1 MSKVATLEIEI
12 AANVARLTEDFA
24 KAKKEVTS
32 SMSGIKSQVKESMNG
47 VIESMEGVNK
57 KIAAMND
64 AFATIG
70 EFAMAGVIGDKV
82 IELGTDFAETA
93 EKISRTAQIT
103 GMTTTQVQELGYAA
117 TATGASSESMTTGM
131 RKLSMMITQA
141 KNGSKSAVAA
151 FKDVG
156 ISQQDVKRSSPHE
169 ILLKIADA
177 YNRSANDASKSANA
191 QMLFGRAG
199 AELIPTLNA
208 GSDGLDAMGAKAREL
223 GVVLDASAIEKGEK
237 AAATFKKVGAV
248 TKATSMKLGADLIPG
263 LKILAVA
270 FVDSAKD
277 GGALHGA
284 VQMLDAIIL
293 GATEVITTAVNT
305 VHAFGDALGALAA
318 TIAHPMSAKTIWQ
331 DWASDVDALQAKQDK
346 FFASLHAAQSE
357 AAGSGKS
364 GSDAE
369 SGLGHIGSDTGI
381 GRSGSAHHHA
391 TRQHAAHQASR
402 MGDYEQQL
410 ADAQIYYQQ
419 TNDLRQ
425 MSLEQEIAY
434 WQSILDKENTTA
446 SDRIAIERKVS
457 HLKLSELRKSASD
470 QQKLSTEQIDADEQ
484 TTLNS
489 VAIDKQKAEAALK
502 TGAITQNELL
512 TRKIQF
518 EDQTYQIERDAQQK
532 RLALLQGD
540 PNQDP
545 AALQQQLDRLA
556 QIQQQHLLKLETMQT
571 QAAHRTQSIWDPVFK
586 SMSQAFDTTVK
597 GMIMGTT
604 TWQNGMR
611 HMMQSVLGEFIDMG
625 VKMVTTWAENEI
637 TRTMASVTGTEERS
651 AAEESANAAGLLSS
665 AETVIK
671 AIMND
676 AVKVFSGVWA
686 ALSGIPYVGP
696 ALAAA
701 SAPAAMTT
709 VAGVASSVAS
719 SAGGDW
725 QIPSDRLNF
734 VHRKET
740 ILPADKSKGLD
751 DLIRNGSSGSG
762 APIHIH
768 GNPAS
773 TFTMGQLQTML
784 RQMGRNFVPVT
795 RYP

>member
-1 MSKVATLEIEI
+1 MSKVASLEIEI

-24 KAKKEVTS
+24 KAKKEVGS
-32 SMSGIKSQVKESMNG
+32 SMTEIKHQVKESMAG
-47 VIESMEGVNK
+47 VLESMEGVNK
-57 KIAAMND
+57 KIAAMQD
-64 AFATIG
+64 AFATLG
-70 EFAMAGVIGDKV
+70 EFAMAGIIGDK
-82 IELGTDFAETA
+82 ILEMGTDFAEAA

-141 KNGSKSAVAA
+141 KNGSRTAVAA

-156 ISQQDVKRSSPHE
+156 ISQEDVKNSSPHE
-169 ILLKIADA
+169 ILMKIADA
-177 YNRSANDASKSANA
+177 YRNSANNASKSANA

-199 AELIPTLNA
+199 ADLIPTLNQ
-208 GSDGLDAMGAKAREL
+208 GSAGLDDLGAKAREL
-223 GVVLDASAIEKGEK
+223 GVVLGADAIEKGEK
-237 AAATFKKVGAV
+237 AAATFKEVSAV
-248 TKATSMKLGADLIPG
+248 THAASMKLGSDLIPG
-263 LKILAVA
+263 LKTLSIA

-284 VQMLDAIIL
+284 VEVLNAIVL

-305 VHAFGDALGALAA
+305 VHAFGDALGAIAA
-318 TIAHPMSAKTIWQ
+318 TIAHPISAKTIWQ
-331 DWASDVDALQAKQDK
+331 DWAHDVDMLQAKQDK
-346 FFASLHAAQSE
+346 FFASLHGAQAEVSI
-357 AAGSGKS
+357 GG
-364 GSDAE
+364 E
-369 SGLGHIGSDTGI
+369 SGDDAVSGHIGSDTGM
-381 GRSGSAHHHA
+381 GRSADSRHHA
-391 TRQHAAHQASR
+391 SRHHAAAHQASQ
-402 MGDYEQQL
+402 MNVYEQQL

-434 WQSILDKENTTA
+434 WQKILDQTNVSA
-446 SDRIAIERKVS
+446 NDRIAIERKVAQ
-457 HLKLSELRKSASD
+457 LKLSELRKSASD
-470 QQKLSTEQIDADEQ
+470 QQKLSSEQINSDEQ
-484 TTLNS
+484 TALNA
-489 VAIDKQKAEAALK
+489 VAIDKQKAEERLK
-502 TGAITQNELL
+502 TGEITQNELL
-512 TRKIQF
+512 KLKNQF
-518 EDQTYQIERDAQQK
+518 EDQKYQIERDAQQK
-532 RLALLQGD
+532 RIALMQGD
-540 PNQDP
+540 PNSDP
-545 AALQQQLDRLA
+545 AALQQQLDKLA
-556 QIQQQHLLKLETMQT
+556 QIQQQHLLQLQTMQT
-571 QAAHRTQSIWDPVFK
+571 QSAKQTQSIWDPVFK

-604 TWQNGMR
+604 TWQKGMR
-611 HMMQSVLGEFIDMG
+611 NMMQSILGEFINMG
-625 VKMVTTWAENEI
+625 VQMVTTWAENEM
-637 TRTMASVTGTEERS
+637 TRTMASITGTEERS
-651 AAEESANAAGLLSS
+651 AAQDSANSAGLLSS
-665 AETVIK
+665 AETIIK

-701 SAPAAMTT
+701 SAPAAMAT

-734 VHRKET
+734 VHKNET

-773 TFTMGQLQTML
+773 TFTMSQLQTML
-784 RQMGRNFVPVT
+784 RQMGRNFVPLA
-795 RYP
+795 R

>member
-1 MSKVATLEIEI
+1 MSKVASLEIEI

-24 KAKKEVTS
+24 KAKKEVSS
-32 SMSGIKSQVKESMNG
+32 SMAGIQSQVKDSMNG
-47 VIESMEGVNK
+47 VIDSMDGVNK
-57 KIAAMND
+57 KIAAMNE

-70 EFAMAGVIGDKV
+70 EFAMAGVIGDKI

-93 EKISRTAQIT
+93 ETIRRTAQIT

-131 RKLSMMITQA
+131 RKLTMMITQA
-141 KNGSKSAVAA
+141 KNGSRQAVAA
-151 FKDVG
+151 FRDVG
-156 ISQQDVKRSSPHE
+156 ISQEDIKSSSPHA
-169 ILLKIADA
+169 ILMQIADA
-177 YNRSANDASKSANA
+177 YHRSADDASKSANA

-199 AELIPTLNA
+199 ADLIPTLNQ
-208 GSDGLDAMGAKAREL
+208 GSAGLDDLGAKAREL

-237 AAATFKKVGAV
+237 AADTFKEVGAV
-248 TKATSMKLGADLIPG
+248 TRATGMKLGADLVPG
-263 LKILAVA
+263 LETLAVA

-284 VQMLDAIIL
+284 VQALDAIIL

-305 VHAFGDALGALAA
+305 VHAFGDALGAIAA
-318 TIAHPMSAKTIWQ
+318 AIAHPMSAKTIWQ
-331 DWASDVDALQAKQDK
+331 DWAHDVDALQAKQDK
-346 FFASLHAAQSE
+346 FFASLHADRSDV
-357 AAGSGKS
+357 SG
-364 GSDAE
+364 GGE
-369 SGLGHIGSDTGI
+369 SGGESASGHIGSDMGI
-381 GRSGSAHHHA
+381 GRSARAHHRASHH
-391 TRQHAAHQASR
+391 RAAHQASR
-402 MGDYEQQL
+402 MGNYEQQL

-419 TNDLRQ
+419 THDLRQ
-425 MSLEQEIAY
+425 MSLEDEISY
-434 WQSILDKENTTA
+434 WQKILDQANVSA
-446 SDRIAIERKVS
+446 GDRIAIERRVS
-457 HLKLSELRKSASD
+457 QLKLSVLKTSAAD
-470 QQKLSTEQIDADEQ
+470 RQKMSSEQISADEQ
-484 TTLNS
+484 TALNA

-502 TGAITQNELL
+502 TGAITQDELL
-512 TRKIQF
+512 KRKIQF
-518 EDQTYQIERDAQQK
+518 EDRKYQIERDAQQK
-532 RLALLQGD
+532 RIAAMQGD

-545 AALQQQLDRLA
+545 AALQQQLDKLT
-556 QIQQQHLLKLETMQT
+556 QIQQQHLLQLQTMQT
-571 QAAHRTQSIWDPVFK
+571 QAAHRTRSIWDPVFK

-604 TWQNGMR
+604 TWQKGMHNLMR
-611 HMMQSVLGEFIDMG
+611 SVLGEFVNMG
-625 VKMVTTWAENEI
+625 VQMVTTWADNEV
-637 TRTMASVTGTEERS
+637 TRTVASVTGTQERS

-696 ALAAA
+696 VLAAA
-701 SAPAAMTT
+701 SAPAAMAT

-734 VHRKET
+734 VHRNET

-751 DLIRNGSSGSG
+751 DLIRNGSAGSG

-773 TFTMGQLQTML
+773 TFTMSQLQTML

>member
-1 MSKVATLEIEI
+1 MSKVASLEIEI

-24 KAKKEVTS
+24 KAKKEVAS
-32 SMSGIKSQVKESMNG
+32 SMSGIKSQVKDSMNG
-47 VIESMEGVNK
+47 VIDSMEGVNK

-64 AFATIG
+64 AFATLG
-70 EFAMAGVIGDKV
+70 EFAMAGVIGDRI

-93 EKISRTAQIT
+93 ETIRRTAQIT

-131 RKLSMMITQA
+131 RKLTMMITQA
-141 KNGSKSAVAA
+141 KNGSRQAVAA
-151 FKDVG
+151 FRDVG
-156 ISQQDVKRSSPHE
+156 ISQEDIKSSSPHA
-169 ILLKIADA
+169 ILMQIADA
-177 YNRSANDASKSANA
+177 YHRSADDASKSANA

-199 AELIPTLNA
+199 ADLIPTLNQ
-208 GSDGLDAMGAKAREL
+208 GSAGLDDLGAKAREL

-237 AAATFKKVGAV
+237 AADTFKEVGAV
-248 TKATSMKLGADLIPG
+248 TRATGMKLGADLVPG
-263 LKILAVA
+263 LKTLAVA

-284 VQMLDAIIL
+284 VQALDAIIL

-305 VHAFGDALGALAA
+305 VHAFGDALGAIAA

-331 DWASDVDALQAKQDK
+331 DWAHDVDALQAKQDK
-346 FFASLHAAQSE
+346 FFASLHAARSE
-357 AAGSGKS
+357 VS
-364 GSDAE
+364 SDAE
-369 SGLGHIGSDTGI
+369 SGGEAESALGHIGSDTGM
-381 GRSGSAHHHA
+381 GRSGPHHRASHH
-391 TRQHAAHQASR
+391 HAAHQASQ
-402 MGDYEQQL
+402 MGHYEQQL

-419 TNDLRQ
+419 THDLRQ
-425 MSLEQEIAY
+425 MSLEDEIAY
-434 WQSILDKENTTA
+434 WQKILDQANVSA
-446 SDRIAIERKVS
+446 GDRIAIERRVS
-457 HLKLSELRKSASD
+457 QLKLSVLKTSAAD
-470 QQKLSTEQIDADEQ
+470 RQKMSSEQISADEQ
-484 TTLNS
+484 TALNA
-489 VAIDKQKAEAALK
+489 VAIDKQKAEAELK
-502 TGAITQNELL
+502 TGAITQDELL
-512 TRKIQF
+512 KRKIQF
-518 EDQTYQIERDAQQK
+518 EDRKYQIERDVQQK
-532 RLALLQGD
+532 RIAAMQGD

-545 AALQQQLDRLA
+545 AALQQQLDKLA
-556 QIQQQHLLKLETMQT
+556 QIQQQHLLQLQTLQT
-571 QAAHRTQSIWDPVFK
+571 QAAHRTRSIWDPVFK

-604 TWQNGMR
+604 TWQKGMHNLMR
-611 HMMQSVLGEFIDMG
+611 SVLGEFVNMG
-625 VKMVTTWAENEI
+625 VQMVTTWADNEV
-637 TRTMASVTGTEERS
+637 TRTVASVTGTQERS

-701 SAPAAMTT
+701 SAPAAMAT

-719 SAGGDW
+719 SKGGAW

-734 VHRKET
+734 VHKNET

-751 DLIRNGSSGSG
+751 DLIRHGTHGSG

-773 TFTMGQLQTML
+773 TFTMSQLQTML

>member
-32 SMSGIKSQVKESMNG
+32 SMSGIKRQVKESMNG

-70 EFAMAGVIGDKV
+70 EFAMAGVIGDKI

-103 GMTTTQVQELGYAA
+103 GMTTSEVQELGYAA
-117 TATGASSESMTTGM
+117 TVTGASSDAMTNGM
-131 RKLSMMITQA
+131 RKLAMMITQA

-151 FKDVG
+151 FRDVG
-156 ISQQDVKRSSPHE
+156 ISQQDIKSSSPHA

-177 YNRSANDASKSANA
+177 YHRSANDASKSANA

-199 AELIPTLNA
+199 MELIPTLNQ
-208 GSDGLDAMGAKAREL
+208 GSAGLDEMGAMARDL
-223 GVVLDASAIEKGEK
+223 GVVLDASAIEKGEQ
-237 AAATFKKVGAV
+237 AAATFKEVGAV
-248 TKATSMKLGADLIPG
+248 TKAASLQLGSEMVPG
-263 LKILAVA
+263 LRALGLA

-284 VQMLDAIIL
+284 VRMLDAIIL

-305 VHAFGDALGALAA
+305 VHAFGDALGAIAA

-346 FFASLHAAQSE
+346 FFASLKAAQSDVST
-357 AAGSGKS
+357 GSPS
-364 GSDAE
+364 GGETE
-369 SGLGHIGSDTGI
+369 SGLGHIGSDTGM

-391 TRQHAAHQASR
+391 ARQHAAHQASR

-434 WQSILDKENTTA
+434 WQNILDTENTSA
-446 SDRIAIERKVS
+446 SDRIAIERKVAQ
-457 HLKLSELRKSASD
+457 LKLSELRKSASD
-470 QQKLSTEQIDADEQ
+470 QQKLSSEEIDADEQ
-484 TTLNS
+484 AALNAL
-489 VAIDKQKAEAALK
+489 AIDKQKAEEALK

-518 EDQTYQIERDAQQK
+518 EDQIYQIERDAQQK
-532 RLALLQGD
+532 RIALMQGD

-545 AALQQQLDRLA
+545 AALQQQLDKLA
-556 QIQQQHLLKLETMQT
+556 QIQQQHLLKLQTMQT
-571 QAAHRTQSIWDPVFK
+571 QAAHRTQSIWDSVFK

-604 TWQNGMR
+604 TWQKGMR
-611 HMMQSVLGEFIDMG
+611 NMMQSILGEFVNMG
-625 VKMVTTWAENEI
+625 VKMVTTWAENEL
-637 TRTMASVTGTEERS
+637 TRTVASVTGTEERS
-651 AAEESANAAGLLSS
+651 AAEDAANASGLMSS

-676 AVKVFSGVWA
+676 AAKVFSGVWA

-701 SAPAAMTT
+701 SAPAAMAT
-709 VAGVASSVAS
+709 VAAVAGGVAS
-719 SAGGDW
+719 SAGGAW
-725 QIPSDRLNF
+725 QIPADRLNF
-734 VHRKET
+734 VHKNET
-740 ILPADKSKGLD
+740 ILPADKSAGLD
-751 DLIRNGSSGSG
+751 KLISNGGGNG

-784 RQMGRNFVPVT
+784 RQMGRNFVPVA